1 MRTSG
6 VLMHIS
12 SLPSPYGIGTFGKES
27 YNFVD
32 FLKKSGQYYW
42 QILPLC
48 PTSFGDSPYQSFSTF
63 AGNPYF
69 IDLDKLFEDGLLEK
83 SEYKNKKWF
92 NSETKIDY
100 SLLFENRIPVLKIA
114 FSRFNKNA
122 DYIRFCNENSFWLND
137 YSLYMT
143 LKYEN
148 GGAPWYDWEE
158 KYKTR
163 DENALKEFSEKHS
176 NETEFWKFVQ
186 YEFFTQWNLLKSY
199 ANNNGIFIIGDIP
212 IYVAGDSA
220 DVWANTSLFQIDRNC
235 NFTNVAG
242 CPPDAFTED
251 GQLWGNPLYNWNEMK
266 QDDYKWWKSRISHT
280 MKIVDT
286 VRIDHFRG
294 FESYYSIPAS
304 SKTAKIGEWEKGPGI
319 DFFKSVQKSLGKIS
333 IIAEDLG
340 FLTPAVKKMLQQS
353 GYPGMKVLQFAF
365 DSDEDGDYLLHNITP
380 KSVCY
385 TGTHDNDTIIGYMK
399 NADRKTRKR
408 ARDYLGLT
416 RREGYNWGMMRACWS
431 SNSNIAI
438 VTMQDLLGL
447 GSEAR
452 MNTPSTKENNWQWRA
467 EKDYLSDSLA
477 EKVRYYTNL
486 YKRLPKYKG
495 GKNVKNN

>member
-12 SLPSPYGIGTFGKES
+12 SLPSPYGIGTFGKKAFE
-27 YNFVD
+27 FVD
-32 FLKKSGQYYW
+32 FLMSAGQYYW

-48 PTSFGDSPYQSFSTF
+48 PTGFGDSPYQSFSTF

-69 IDLDKLFEDGLLEK
+69 IDLDTLAADGLLEK
-83 SEYKNKKWF
+83 SEYVNKNWGTAL
-92 NSETKIDY
+92 TKVDY
-100 SLLFENRIPVLKIA
+100 HSLSENRISVLRTA
-114 FSRFNKNA
+114 FSRFKKNA
-122 DYIRFCNENSFWLND
+122 DFQNFCDENAFWLYD
-137 YSLYMT
+137 YSLYMS
-143 LKYEN
+143 LKFANY
-148 GGAPWYDWEE
+148 GKPWYEWEE
-158 KYKTR
+158 SLKKR
-163 DENALKEFSEKHS
+163 DKNALKSFAEK
-176 NETEFWKFVQ
+176 NCEEILFWNFVQ
-186 YEFFTQWNLLKSY
+186 YEFFTQWNHLKAY
-199 ANNNGIFIIGDIP
+199 ANKNGIYIIGDIP

-220 DVWANTSLFQIDRNC
+220 DVWANSSLFQIDENC

-242 CPPDAFTED
+242 CPPDAFSDD
-251 GQLWGNPLYNWNEMK
+251 GQLWGNPLYNWEEMK
-266 QDDYKWWKSRISHT
+266 KTDYAWWKKRISHT
-280 MKIVDT
+280 MKMVDT

-304 SKTAKIGEWEKGPGI
+304 SKTAKIGQWEEGPGI
-319 DFFKSVQKSLGKIS
+319 DFFKAIEKSLGKMN

-340 FLTPAVKKMLQQS
+340 FLTPAVKKMLKQS

-365 DSDEDGDYLLHNITP
+365 DSDCDSDYLLHNITP

-385 TGTHDNDTIIGYMK
+385 TGTHDNDTINGYIK

-408 ARDYLGLT
+408 AKDYLGLT
-416 RREGYNWGMMRACWS
+416 KREGYNWGMMRACWS
-431 SNSNIAI
+431 SASNIAI

-452 MNTPSTKENNWQWRA
+452 MNMPSTQENNWQWRA
-467 EKDYLSDSLA
+467 ERDYLSDELA
-477 EKVRYYTNL
+477 KKVRYYTKL

-495 GKNVKNN
+495 GKNVKNH

>member
-12 SLPSPYGIGTFGKES
+12 SLPSPYGIGTFGKKAYE
-27 YNFVD
+27 FVD
-32 FLKKSGQYYW
+32 FLKSAGQYYW

-48 PTSFGDSPYQSFSTF
+48 PTGFGDSPYQSFSTF

-69 IDLDKLFEDGLLEK
+69 IDLDKLSEDGLLERQ
-83 SEYKNKKWF
+83 EYADINWCKDL
-92 NSETKIDY
+92 TKIDY
-100 SLLFENRIPVLKIA
+100 ALLSENRISVLKTA
-114 FSRFNKNA
+114 FSRFEKTADFKN
-122 DYIRFCNENSFWLND
+122 FCNENAFWLYD
-137 YSLYMT
+137 YSLYMS
-143 LKYEN
+143 LNFSNDGK
-148 GGAPWYDWEE
+148 PWYEWDEDI
-158 KYKTR
+158 KKRDKT
-163 DENALKEFSEKHS
+163 ALKAFAENNSE
-176 NETEFWKFVQ
+176 EILFWNFVQ
-186 YEFFTQWNLLKSY
+186 YEFFTQWNTLKSY
-199 ANNNGIFIIGDIP
+199 ANKNGIYIIGDIP

-220 DVWANTSLFQIDRNC
+220 DVWANSSLFQIDENC

-242 CPPDAFTED
+242 CPPDAFSDD
-251 GQLWGNPLYNWNEMK
+251 GQLWGNPLYNWDEMK
-266 QDDYKWWKSRISHT
+266 KTDYEWWKKRISHT
-280 MKIVDT
+280 MKMVDT

-304 SKTAKIGEWEKGPGI
+304 SKTAKIGKWEKGPGI
-319 DFFKSVQKSLGKIS
+319 EFFKSVEKSLGKMN

-340 FLTPAVKKMLQQS
+340 FLTPAVKKMLRQS

-365 DSDEDGDYLLHNITP
+365 DSDCDSDYLLHNITP

-385 TGTHDNDTIIGYMK
+385 TGTHDNDTINGYMK

-408 ARDYLGLT
+408 AKDYLGLT

-431 SNSNIAI
+431 CSSDIAI

-447 GSEAR
+447 GSDAR
-452 MNTPSTKENNWQWRA
+452 MNMPSTQENNWQWRA
-467 EKDYLSDSLA
+467 ERDYLSDELA
-477 EKVRYYTNL
+477 KKIRYYTNL